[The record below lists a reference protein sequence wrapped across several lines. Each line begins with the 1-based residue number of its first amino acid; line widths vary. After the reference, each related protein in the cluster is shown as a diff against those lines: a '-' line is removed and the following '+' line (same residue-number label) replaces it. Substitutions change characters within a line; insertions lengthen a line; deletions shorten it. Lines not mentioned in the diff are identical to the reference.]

1 MVARLRATYGG
12 DEVSAMSET
21 DTARWDGEGGQP
33 PVHSYAWFLAE
44 VARADRDELRELW
57 PLAVARL
64 GHDEASRLWQ
74 EALSAS
80 DASET

>member
-1 MVARLRATYGG
+1 
-12 DEVSAMSET
+12 MSEA
-21 DTARWDGEGGQP
+21 DTERWIDEGGQP
-33 PVHSYAWFLAE
+33 PEHSYAWFLAE
-44 VARADRDELRELW
+44 VARADRAELRELW
-57 PLAVARL
+57 ALAVDKL

>member
-1 MVARLRATYGG
+1 
-12 DEVSAMSET
+12 MSEN
-21 DTARWDGEGGQP
+21 DTARWTGEGGQP
-33 PVHSYAWFLAE
+33 PEHSYAWFLTE

-57 PLAVARL
+57 PLAVAKL

>member
-1 MVARLRATYGG
+1 
-12 DEVSAMSET
+12 MSED
-21 DTARWDGEGGQP
+21 DTARWTGEGGQP

-57 PLAVARL
+57 PLAVATL
-64 GHDEASRLWQ
+64 GEADASRLWQ

>member
-1 MVARLRATYGG
+1 MG
-12 DEVSAMSET
+12 DEG
-21 DTARWDGEGGQP
+21 TARWDDEGGRSP
-33 PVHSYAWFLAE
+33 EHSYDWFLTE

-64 GHDEASRLWQ
+64 GPDEASRLWQ

-80 DASET
+80 DASDT

>member
-1 MVARLRATYGG
+1 
-12 DEVSAMSET
+12 MSEP
-21 DTARWDGEGGQP
+21 DTARWNDDGGQP
-33 PVHSYAWFLAE
+33 PEHSYAWFLAE

-57 PLAVARL
+57 SLAVAKL
-64 GHDEASRLWQ
+64 GQADASRLWQ

>member
-1 MVARLRATYGG
+1 
-12 DEVSAMSET
+12 MSEN
-21 DTARWDGEGGQP
+21 DTARWNDDGGQP
-33 PVHSYAWFLAE
+33 PEHSYAWFLAE

-57 PLAVARL
+57 PLAVAKL